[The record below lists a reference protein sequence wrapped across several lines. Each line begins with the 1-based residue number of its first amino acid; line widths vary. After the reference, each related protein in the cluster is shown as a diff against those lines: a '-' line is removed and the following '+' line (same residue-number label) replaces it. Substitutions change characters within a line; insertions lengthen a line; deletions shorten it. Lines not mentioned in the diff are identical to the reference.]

1 MGKSATSTGEYVFG
15 HASREQER
23 LIAQAT
29 LFRPSMEQVLRE
41 AGIGSGM
48 RVLDAGCG
56 AGDVSFL
63 VAELVGLEGRVVG
76 VDRSADALATARGRA
91 DALSLR
97 QVMFLE
103 GDVGTVL
110 PTGPFDAVVG
120 RQLLA
125 YVADPVA
132 VVRHL
137 AGLVRPGGVVAFQ
150 EPDVVA
156 RAWPPLPLYEQCW
169 QWVVQ
174 AVDATGARANMGL
187 RLFTTFVDADLPAP
201 RVRMDGIVDSGLD
214 WAGYLWTAENV
225 RTLLPALERYGIAT
239 PAEVGIETLAER
251 LRVEVVAGGGI
262 VCPVVQ
268 CGAWTR
274 KTME

>member
-1 MGKSATSTGEYVFG
+1 MF
-15 HASREQER
+15 
-23 LIAQAT
+23 
-29 LFRPSMEQVLRE
+29 RE
-41 AGIGSGM
+41 AGIGPGM

-63 VAELVGLEGRVVG
+63 VAELVGPEGRVVG
-76 VDRSADALATARGRA
+76 VDRSADALTTARGRA
-91 DALSLR
+91 DALGLR
-97 QVMFLE
+97 QVAFLE
-103 GDVGTVL
+103 SDVGTVA
-110 PTGPFDAVVG
+110 PAGPFDAVVG
-120 RQLLA
+120 RQLLS

-169 QWVVQ
+169 RWVVQ
-174 AVDATGARANMGL
+174 AAGATGARANMGL
-187 RLFTTFVDADLPAP
+187 RLFKTFVDAGLPAP
-201 RVRMDGIVDSGLD
+201 RVRMDGIVGSGLD
-214 WAGYLWTAENV
+214 WTGYPWTAENI
-225 RTLLPALERYGIAT
+225 RTLVPTLERFGIAT
-239 PAEVGIETLAER
+239 AAEVDIETLAER
-251 LRVEVVAGGGI
+251 LRVEVEAGGGI

-274 KTME
+274 KATE